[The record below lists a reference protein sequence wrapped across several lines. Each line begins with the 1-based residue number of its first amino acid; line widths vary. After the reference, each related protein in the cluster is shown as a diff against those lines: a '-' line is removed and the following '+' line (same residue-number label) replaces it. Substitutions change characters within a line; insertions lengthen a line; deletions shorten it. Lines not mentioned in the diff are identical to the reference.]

1 MNSSF
6 LPAIETILSS
16 RRLSAYHD
24 ANGSNADI
32 NVLTRYVWNMRLC
45 ESFYPALQALEIV
58 FRNSIHDSICV
69 QQNNPQWL
77 RSNCPFI
84 RNQERQMILNAENQ
98 LVSQGKS
105 IDSDRLVAELS
116 FGFWTSLLNRH
127 YEQQGLWPR
136 LLRPVFRIF
145 RDM

>member
-1 MNSSF
+1 
-6 LPAIETILSS
+6 
-16 RRLSAYHD
+16 
-24 ANGSNADI
+24 
-32 NVLTRYVWNMRLC
+32 
-45 ESFYPALQALEIV
+45 
-58 FRNSIHDSICV
+58 
-69 QQNNPQWL
+69 
-77 RSNCPFI
+77 
-84 RNQERQMILNAENQ
+84 MILNAENQ